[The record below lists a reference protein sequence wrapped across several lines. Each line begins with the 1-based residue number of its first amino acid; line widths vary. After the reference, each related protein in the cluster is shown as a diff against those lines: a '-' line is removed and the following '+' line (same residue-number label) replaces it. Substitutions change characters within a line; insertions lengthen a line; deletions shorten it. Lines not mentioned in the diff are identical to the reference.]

1 MRWRLPRLFALS
13 LLASRLCAGA
23 DLLIPSAAGGTPSPA
38 NPSSGLGAPTLVVA
52 LLCAAAG
59 VWFLWRG
66 RRQSSLRAS
75 KGSLTVAE
83 SRSLGNRQYL
93 VVAAY
98 GKQKFLIGVCAG
110 RISLLA
116 PLDGADNPPA
126 S

>member
-1 MRWRLPRLFALS
+1 MRWRLPLLFALP

-38 NPSSGLGAPTLVVA
+38 NPPSGLGTPTLIVA
-52 LLCAAAG
+52 VLCAAAG
-59 VWFLWRG
+59 AWFLWRG
-66 RRQSSLRAS
+66 RRQSGVRMS

-93 VVAAY
+93 VVASY
-98 GKQKFLIGVCAG
+98 GKQKFLLGVCAG

-116 PLDGADNPPA
+116 PLDGADGPPA
-126 S
+126 A